1 MAIHELP
8 AMTWEEI
15 AALDCPRAVAIL
27 PVGATEAHGPHLPVA
42 TDVLIAE
49 AMARAGAERL
59 SARGVD
65 ALILP
70 PLAYTPAPFAA
81 GFAGTIGISPSALSS
96 TVAGIA
102 MALAR
107 LGIRWL
113 VIANAHL
120 DPAHLGALH
129 AAADVDADAGGDRG
143 LRILFPDITRRPWG
157 ARLTEEFRSGA
168 CHAGQYETS
177 IIMAVRPDL
186 VRPVRSTLAAVPHSL
201 SVAMREGRHTF
212 EEAGGD
218 RAYFGDPAAATA
230 EEGRAT
236 IAILGG
242 IVEEMV
248 MQAITDDAEGVSL

>member
-8 AMTWEEI
+8 AMTWEEV
-15 AALDCPRAVAIL
+15 AGLDTTRVVAIL
-27 PVGATEAHGPHLPVA
+27 PVGATEAHGPHLPIG

-59 SARGVD
+59 SARDLDVLLLP
-65 ALILP
+65 ALS
-70 PLAYTPAPFAA
+70 YTPAVFAA
-81 GFAGTIGISPSALSS
+81 GFAGTIGIPASVLSG

-102 MALAR
+102 MALAQ
-107 LGIRWL
+107 LGIGWL

-129 AAADVDADAGGDRG
+129 AAASAGAGGPGG

-157 ARLTEEFRSGA
+157 ARLTAEFRSGA

-177 IIMAVRPDL
+177 IVMAVRPDL
-186 VRPVRSTLAAVPHSL
+186 VRPVHSSLEAVPHSL
-201 SVAMREGRHTF
+201 SVAMREGKHTF

-230 EEGRAT
+230 AEGHAT
-236 IAILGG
+236 IAILGE
-242 IVEEMV
+242 IVDEMV
-248 MQAITDDAEGVSL
+248 MQAMSDPAVGDSL